1 MNFEKYVYKNCPIP
15 GGGYVTGFI
24 FHEKYKDI
32 LYIRTDIGGVY
43 RFEPETE
50 TWHSLIDHVTMENPE
65 ETFPIAVALDHDDPD
80 MLYIMCGINNI
91 PSGMLAISHDRGD
104 SFEYYR
110 VPFMVHGNLNG
121 RGTGYR
127 LIVDRN
133 DASILYFASQQE
145 GLWVSRDGGRSWEN
159 MPSFEEKHMT
169 FVAQSPDGKLM
180 VAAGAGVT
188 TKRSDRLRGHS
199 LYYSYDFGAS
209 FEVLA
214 GPEDTEI
221 DGVKFAGHI
230 AQRYAFDS
238 KYLYVSYSVMGRNA
252 YVFENGYSCDGGS
265 VIGGKIYRYS
275 LEDITGNTVDITPE
289 EYGEDTSLVPGLL
302 EYGFSGI
309 NTGNTTAG
317 LVVASTISREVGD
330 CIFRSYDYGNNWE
343 CILCGLERGK
353 MDFRTSYMLPKHNG
367 GGNLIHWLTDLKIDP
382 FDENTAWFNTG
393 TGVFRTRNLQ
403 DETVH
408 FSDWSDGIEETVHL
422 NLYSPASGEVKLIDI
437 LGDLGGF
444 AFRDLDRPCDNSFA
458 DADGNRYITCIN
470 ADYPDTKPQTVI
482 VTPRGNWTGKTKGG
496 LIISHDN
503 CKSFD
508 RLELPRGLSDELDS
522 AFEMIETPNVNS
534 GWVAIS
540 ADAKTIV
547 WTVADGITLPK
558 SRVVVS
564 HDGGKSFIKAEIIS
578 ISGQKTTDGMMKV
591 FSDRVKENVFYG
603 FGDRSDFYVSTD
615 AGEHFEQVETPDGF
629 PEIQFGLI
637 DCANKTEI
645 RPDNGR
651 SGIFYM
657 ALAEHGMWK
666 LTFENKTIDGDTF
679 GVKATKLSSGLDA
692 VYRLGLGIGRENGD
706 YLKEDKAIYITARID
721 GEYGFYR
728 TVDEGASFTR
738 LNTAGQMFGDINSME
753 GDSRVFGRFFIATG
767 SRGVIY
773 GEQA

>member
-91 PSGMLAISHDRGD
+91 PSGMLAISHNRGD

-275 LEDITGNTVDITPE
+275 LEDITGNAVDITPE

-309 NTGNTTAG
+309 NTGNTTTG
-317 LVVASTISREVGD
+317 LVIASTISREVGD

-564 HDGGKSFIKAEIIS
+564 HGGGKSFIKAEIIS